1 MNIWYAYVFIRL
13 SCTTYILT
21 YYYVLL
27 RIVGTALDLVY
38 YQQITW
44 LLSLIGDLFIDT

>member
-21 YYYVLL
+21 YVLL